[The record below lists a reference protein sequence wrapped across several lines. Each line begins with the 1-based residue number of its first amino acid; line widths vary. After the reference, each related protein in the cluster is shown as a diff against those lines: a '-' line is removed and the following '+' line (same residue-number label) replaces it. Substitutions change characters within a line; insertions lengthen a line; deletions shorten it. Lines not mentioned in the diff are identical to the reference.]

1 MRKPR
6 HREVKSLVEGLRS
19 GPWRSWCY
27 SNVAAE
33 SLHYVGGN
41 VSCLDP
47 VDPGMERISLRF
59 LPSCISR
66 LNQSSSVIQ
75 SCLTLATPWTVAHQA
90 FPSITNSQSLTN
102 LMSIKSVMPSYHLI
116 LCYPLILPPSIF
128 PASGFSPK
136 TQFFSSAG
144 QSIGASVSS
153 SVLPMNIQD

>member
-1 MRKPR
+1 M
-6 HREVKSLVEGLRS
+6 
-19 GPWRSWCY
+19 
-27 SNVAAE
+27 
-33 SLHYVGGN
+33 
-41 VSCLDP
+41 SCLDP
-47 VDPGMERISLRF
+47 VDQGMERIGLRF

-153 SVLPMNIQD
+153 SVLPMNIQDWSHLGLTGLISLHSNGLSSVFSKTTVQRHQFFGAHLSL